1 MINNERIFLI
11 PRKFGLVLTVRAIG
25 NHDLVRPKPLQ
36 HDKELDLCN
45 WLATRQIRLSVKSLT
60 MVSTSLNK
68 RKKAKEAKKKAAY
81 R

>member
-1 MINNERIFLI
+1 MTRNLT
-11 PRKFGLVLTVRAIG
+11 PQGLVSM
-25 NHDLVRPKPLQ
+25 
-36 HDKELDLCN
+36 
-45 WLATRQIRLSVKSLT
+45 TRQIRLSVKSLT